1 MVAPSKGHPG
11 NSWSEGTFQVKHKD
25 LLLRT
30 HPLGDLSLN
39 DPFTQPLFSMF
50 CLCTGGGG
58 NTPKENVRNG

>member
-11 NSWSEGTFQVKHKD
+11 NSWSKGPFQVKHKD

-39 DPFTQPLFSMF
+39 DPFTQPLSSLFSVF
-50 CLCTGGGG
+50 AQEGEGTLLKKT
-58 NTPKENVRNG
+58 